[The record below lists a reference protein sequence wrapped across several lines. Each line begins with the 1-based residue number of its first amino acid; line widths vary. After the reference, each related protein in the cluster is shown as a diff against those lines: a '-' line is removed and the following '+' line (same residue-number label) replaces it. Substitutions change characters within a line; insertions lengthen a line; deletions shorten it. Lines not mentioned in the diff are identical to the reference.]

1 MVLRLV
7 TSEYQTSNRGLKS
20 NGGLKNAQLELRRR
34 QQLPLLRSGNET
46 LDQLL
51 GGGVQPETTH
61 VFYGAPHVT
70 TRLLQR
76 LAVLAQLPGPDG
88 GLNAGRVVY
97 VDAENTFDP
106 YALSQL
112 AIERHLDPRKALQRI
127 ALARAFSWE
136 QVVELVAE
144 KLAAPGGADGAGL
157 VCIAGL
163 TTMLV
168 PTEARHYQQL
178 LQVIAGIKQLIAR
191 QHGQVTVVASTRL
204 HPQSAYRPLGGNVLC
219 HFATVLVR
227 VEDHPKLVEYIL
239 ERHPSRPP
247 QRLLDFKPT
256 QRRGPAKV
264 RPLDHFFKL
273 PPTEGAV

>member
-1 MVLRLV
+1 M
-7 TSEYQTSNRGLKS
+7 TD
-20 NGGLKNAQLELRRR
+20 AQLEFRRR
-34 QQLPLLRSGNET
+34 QQLPLLRTGNAT

-51 GGGVQPETTH
+51 GGGVTPETTH
-61 VFYGAPHVT
+61 VFYGAPRVT

-97 VDAENTFDP
+97 VDAENNFDP

-112 AIERHLDPRKALQRI
+112 AIEHHLDPRKALQRI

-168 PTEARHYQQL
+168 PKETRHYQQL

-191 QHGQVTVVASTRL
+191 QHGQVTVAASTRL

-219 HFATVLVR
+219 HFATVLVH

-247 QRLLDFKPT
+247 QRLLDFKSAQP
-256 QRRGPAKV
+256 RGPAKV
-264 RPLDHFFKL
+264 RPLDHFFRL
-273 PPTEGAV
+273 PTGETPQA

>member
-1 MVLRLV
+1 MHNN
-7 TSEYQTSNRGLKS
+7 TD
-20 NGGLKNAQLELRRR
+20 ADAELRRR
-34 QQLPLLRSGNET
+34 QQLPVLRTGNET

-61 VFYGAPHVT
+61 IFYGAPRIT

-97 VDAENTFDP
+97 VDAENNFDP
-106 YALSQL
+106 YGLSQL

-127 ALARAFSWE
+127 SLARAFSWE

-144 KLAAPGGADGAGL
+144 KLVAEKLAAPGAADGAGL

-168 PTEARHYQQL
+168 PTEPRHYQQL
-178 LQVIAGIKQLIAR
+178 LQVIAGIKQLLAR

-204 HPQSAYRPLGGNVLC
+204 HPQSAYRPLGGNVLL

-256 QRRGPAKV
+256 QPRGPAKV
-264 RPLDHFFKL
+264 RPLDHFFRL
-273 PPTEGAV
+273 PISDSPQSK